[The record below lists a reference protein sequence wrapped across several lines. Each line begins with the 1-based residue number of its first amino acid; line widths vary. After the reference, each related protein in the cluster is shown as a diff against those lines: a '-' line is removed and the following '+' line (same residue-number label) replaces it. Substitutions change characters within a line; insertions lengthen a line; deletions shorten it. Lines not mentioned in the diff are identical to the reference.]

1 MKTHDISIEQKYF
14 EPIRQGKISLL
25 IFNKKIIDDAEPGDL
40 ILASKGNY
48 GVEAVISSIEYKAF
62 KDITEEE
69 AALAGFLNKDF
80 LKDELLNRF
89 ELKPKFSLVEGN
101 DINEEIFFLIKINTK
116 EGKKNFTI
124 KTPVKVDLYKKKY
137 WTDMYNPEYD
147 SLWSDY

>member
-25 IFNKKIIDDAEPGDL
+25 IFNKKIIDDVEPGDL

-101 DINEEIFFLIKINTK
+101 AVHPNRR
-116 EGKKNFTI
+116 GGG
-124 KTPVKVDLYKKKY
+124 
-137 WTDMYNPEYD
+137 
-147 SLWSDY
+147 